1 MPHRDPKSS
10 LACALRE
17 KFEALDAQAC
27 AAQSAFPPA
36 NAVAGWPDPFNGL
49 PGPWFNPGSGGPG
62 GPWAPSFPRMPDPS
76 PLRGPDPKTVSEIAE
91 RAENCKTPAGAR
103 HCLREALGLGC
114 KAAVLRVW
122 SALREIGLAGELFA
136 AGRSETLAA
145 ACFSRDPAALAELLH
160 SFGLRAEFQTA
171 SLLLASAASGGRRDA
186 AKALVEIFEAGAD
199 PKDAQTRSVLR
210 SVSPALEQKALAQ
223 FEAGLLA
230 GFCAKPLTPPPERPA
245 HAL

>member
-1 MPHRDPKSS
+1 MPHRDPESS
-10 LACALRE
+10 LSGALRE
-17 KFEALDAQAC
+17 QFYAQGAQAC
-27 AAQSAFPPA
+27 AAQGALPRA
-36 NAVAGWPDPFNGL
+36 NAGWPGPNNGL
-49 PGPWFNPGSGGPG
+49 PGPWAYPGAGDPC
-62 GPWAPSFPRMPDPS
+62 GPWAPPFPRVPEPAQL
-76 PLRGPDPKTVSEIAE
+76 PWPDPKAAAEIAE

-103 HCLREALGLGC
+103 HCLREALNLGC

-145 ACFSRDPAALAELLH
+145 ASFCREPAALCELLH

-171 SLLLASAASGGRRDA
+171 SLLLASAASAGRRDA

-199 PKDAQTRSVLR
+199 PKDAQTRALLR

-230 GFCAKPLTPPPERPA
+230 GFCSKPEAPPERPA